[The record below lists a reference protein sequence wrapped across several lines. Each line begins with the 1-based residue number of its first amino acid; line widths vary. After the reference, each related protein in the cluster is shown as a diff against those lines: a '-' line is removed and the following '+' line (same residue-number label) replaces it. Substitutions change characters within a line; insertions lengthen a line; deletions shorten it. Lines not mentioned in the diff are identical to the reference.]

1 MNSAAELEAMLVAGA
16 DAAIT
21 PEQCAGIIALG
32 VMIFSHPEAGNMP
45 TNPTAR
51 YALVGQLAAD
61 QRVWVIAS
69 RPDHVTAFIRPPIF
83 ATKGDRPTFGMKSI
97 NLRQWD
103 AIKDVL
109 NAGLKVDGHDVPAA
123 VKPAIRDAYEAW
135 RKAQWG
141 PQ

>member
-45 TNPTAR
+45 ANPAAR

-69 RPDHVTAFIRPPIF
+69 RPDHVIAFIRPPIF

-97 NLRQWD
+97 YFPAWD
-103 AIKDVL
+103 EVKDVL
-109 NAGLKVDGHDVPAA
+109 DVGLKVEGHTVPAA
-123 VKPAIRDAYEAW
+123 IKPAIREAYEAW
-135 RKAQWG
+135 RKARRW
-141 PQ
+141 PE